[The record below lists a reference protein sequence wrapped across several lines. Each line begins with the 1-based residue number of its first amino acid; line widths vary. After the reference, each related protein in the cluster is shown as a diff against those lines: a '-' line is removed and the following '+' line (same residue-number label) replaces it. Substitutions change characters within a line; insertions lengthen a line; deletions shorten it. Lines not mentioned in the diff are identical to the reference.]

1 MKASPPPSYTVAM
14 EQNQLT
20 PTTAD
25 SVEPPSYQETNGTD
39 EIQPIDNNTAQ
50 QITTTTTT
58 TTPQQNASRG
68 S

>member
-1 MKASPPPSYTVAM
+1 MKASPPPPSYSVAM
-14 EQNQLT
+14 EQNQIT
-20 PTTAD
+20 PTAETI
-25 SVEPPSYQETNGTD
+25 EPPSYQETNGTD

-50 QITTTTTT
+50 ITATT